1 MNAPAEIP
9 DSVLT
14 SAAAQGDEQAF
25 AALMRRHK
33 TWLYRFIRR
42 YAGDS
47 DEAYDLLQDTFVSAW
62 QALARF
68 DPQRSFPV
76 WLRRIALNKCR
87 DRARRAAVRRAALA
101 LFGFDAANNQTAPA
115 ADELAASEQSMHRLE
130 QAIANLPRRLKEP
143 LILTT
148 FQGLSHKEAAAILGI
163 NAKAVEMRVY
173 RARRR
178 LAAEIQRDE
187 IEGIA
192 AIDATRDSPSPSA
205 V

>member
-1 MNAPAEIP
+1 MNAPADLP
-9 DSVLT
+9 DCVLT
-14 SAAAQGDEQAF
+14 SAATQGDEEAF

-87 DRARRAAVRRAALA
+87 DRARRLAVRRAALS
-101 LFGFDAANNQTAPA
+101 LFGLDAANSRYVPA
-115 ADELAASEQSMHRLE
+115 ADELAGSEQALRRLD

-148 FQGLSHKEAAAILGI
+148 LQGLSHKEAAAILGI

-178 LAAEIQRDE
+178 LAAELQRED
-187 IEGIA
+187 IEEIA
-192 AIDATRDSPSPSA
+192 AIDTTTAFPSPSE

>member
-1 MNAPAEIP
+1 VNAPADIS
-9 DSVLT
+9 DYVLT

-25 AALMRRHK
+25 AVLMRRHK
-33 TWLYRFIRR
+33 SWLYRFIRR
-42 YAGDS
+42 YTGDS
-47 DEAYDLLQDTFVSAW
+47 DEACDLLQDTFVSAW

-87 DRARRAAVRRAALA
+87 DRARRLAVKRAALA
-101 LFGFDAANNQTAPA
+101 LFGFDAANKQYVPS
-115 ADELAASEQSMHRLE
+115 ADELAGSEQALRRLD

-148 FQGLSHKEAAAILGI
+148 FQGLSHKEAAATLGI

-178 LAAEIQRDE
+178 LAAELQRDDIQE
-187 IEGIA
+187 IA
-192 AIDATRDSPSPSA
+192 ATA
-205 V
+205 